1 MFVRYAFL
9 SLIVAALTT
18 LPSDRAEA
26 GGGDFLGGFAAGAI
40 TGAVITN
47 AVKNR
52 RAKKRRARSRGYSSR
67 RYSSRP
73 RSGRSRSSIVRD
85 DANVQRAL
93 NLFGYE
99 AGRPDGL
106 FGRRTRAAIVRYQ
119 DALGADRTGSLTPAQ
134 RASLLAAYAQATS
147 NPGTANPDPAKG
159 KPSGTGT
166 GTTSTPIITPPDAMN
181 TFLVNLKRQVPNTGT
196 RDATKNAPK
205 DTATASLIERLCAR
219 PEVNALKKLQSLE
232 GDGSDGLAATQ
243 TIAQGYCTAR
253 SYSLA
258 RLQFLLDGQD
268 DFDPQSSWTQ
278 CTGFADA
285 QKDAILNGL
294 GMDPADATASLAQF
308 MTGKSATERA
318 TISESFEV
326 CMGMAL
332 ATGHET
338 VALRYGAL
346 LAAFDEPAYGEIV
359 AGQFGLALGTDQSA
373 DSAASWYAWTA
384 DALDGGAPPLVDVS
398 EDYDHAPLLRA
409 LAETSADTGLT
420 ALAYLDRL
428 EAGTPSTAL
437 SFPDFFGKPS
447 GSEADN
453 PRRNTFAMRK
463 SMTAILDVVLEMT
476 PQEALQH
483 CSGSDSEALLIGLNT
498 CRAIAYA
505 TEDYQLAASYDARI
519 RDIQGN

>member
-9 SLIVAALTT
+9 SLIAAALTT

-93 NLFGYE
+93 NLFGYD

-119 DALGADRTGSLTPAQ
+119 DALGASRTGSLSPAQ
-134 RASLLAAYAQATS
+134 RAALLAAYAQATS
-147 NPGTANPDPAKG
+147 NPGTVNPDPAKG
-159 KPSGTGT
+159 KPSGS
-166 GTTSTPIITPPDAMN
+166 GTTSTPIISPPDAMN

-196 RDATKNAPK
+196 RDATRNAPK
-205 DTATASLIERLCAR
+205 DGLTASLIERLCAR

-232 GDGSDGLAATQ
+232 GDGSDGRVATQ

-308 MTGKSATERA
+308 MAGKSATERA

-338 VALRYGAL
+338 VSMRYGAL

-359 AGQFGLALGTDQSA
+359 AGQFGLALGTEQSGPN
-373 DSAASWYAWTA
+373 AAAWYEWTA
-384 DALDGGAPPLVDVS
+384 DALDEGAPPLVDVS

-409 LAETSADTGLT
+409 LADTASEPKLT
-420 ALAYLDRL
+420 AATYVEQL
-428 EAGTPSTAL
+428 EAGTPTTAL

-447 GSEADN
+447 GAETDN

-463 SMTAILDVVLEMT
+463 SMTAILEVVLEMT